1 MFNEVVTDTN
11 IVYYLMIAMGVV
23 GVLAKAVNQI
33 TLRRLVK
40 AAGSMSKSTH
50 KLIKLVRAKYEHALM
65 LHDRVENA
73 EAFVEKY
80 IYEYRGFLLRIHTW
94 RQIEVQAIWFS
105 GILAAFGGIVWY
117 MENGFCEEMYRY
129 ISLGAA
135 EMVLLFVVSQLSD
148 EQYKIEAA
156 KNYMVDYLENV
167 CAMRRRKARQSEKE
181 QIDIIQPESS
191 QALRANGRE
200 MDGSEIAGGR
210 EAAAGNGAVKG
221 KNFSGGGRETAG
233 RNPVFGKQAAETKE
247 APEAPGLS
255 ISIEGEPRRAGTG
268 ISGDTAPLYEAAE
281 ALAMAAG
288 KSYGYGETARKGEN
302 AYDYGG
308 TEGKGERSYD
318 YGGNAGKGEAVPGY
332 GKTAGK
338 GEAAPGYGA
347 SAGRGV
353 SASGGTAGGSQM
365 KRIPGRFQDVVQR
378 MIADTTEYEEV
389 LEGPALPEEAPRS
402 VGHQD
407 LVRTEG
413 ENLPDRLRQAAD
425 YLETEAA
432 YGDEEELREYD
443 RIKRKNRKK
452 GDAAKVIRRT
462 VKGNPEASEREES
475 SLKEEAIRQ
484 ILEEFLA

>member
-1 MFNEVVTDTN
+1 MFNEVVTDTS
-11 IVYYLMIAMGVV
+11 IVYYLMIAMGVI

-33 TLRRLVK
+33 TLRRLVR
-40 AAGSMSKSTH
+40 AAGNMSKSTH

-94 RQIEVQAIWFS
+94 RQFEVQSIWFS

-135 EMVLLFVVSQLSD
+135 EMVLLFVISQLSD

-167 CAMRRRKARQSEKE
+167 CAMRRRKTRQSEKE
-181 QIDIIQPESS
+181 QIDIIQTESP
-191 QALRANGRE
+191 QAFRANGKE
-200 MDGSEIAGGR
+200 MDGSGIAGGR

-221 KNFSGGGRETAG
+221 KKISGGGRETAG

-247 APEAPGLS
+247 APEAPGLP
-255 ISIEGEPRRAGTG
+255 ISIEGEPRRAEMGV
-268 ISGDTAPLYEAAE
+268 SEDTAPMYEAAE
-281 ALAMAAG
+281 TLAMA
-288 KSYGYGETARKGEN
+288 S
-302 AYDYGG
+302 
-308 TEGKGERSYD
+308 
-318 YGGNAGKGEAVPGY
+318 
-332 GKTAGK
+332 GK

-378 MIADTTEYEEV
+378 MIADTSEYEEV
-389 LEGPALPEEAPRS
+389 LEGPALPEEPPRS
-402 VGHQD
+402 AGQQD
-407 LVRTEG
+407 LAQAEG

-425 YLETEAA
+425 YLETEAS
-432 YGDEEELREYD
+432 YGDEEALKEYE
-443 RIKRKNRKK
+443 RIRHRNRKK